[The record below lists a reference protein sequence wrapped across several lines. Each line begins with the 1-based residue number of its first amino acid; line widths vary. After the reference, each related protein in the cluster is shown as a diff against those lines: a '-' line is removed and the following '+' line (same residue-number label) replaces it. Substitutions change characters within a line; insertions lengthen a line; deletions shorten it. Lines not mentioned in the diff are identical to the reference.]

1 MSATTEQ
8 QYFTRNE
15 LAARLRLRA
24 QTLADW
30 HCKGRGP
37 RAVKVGG
44 VLLRYPCDEVIEWER
59 DPEAYEARRRDRRG
73 ARSIPAGD
81 MKNNHPRSEQP

>member
-1 MSATTEQ
+1 MSVTTDQE
-8 QYFTRNE
+8 YFTRTE

-37 RAVKVGG
+37 RAVKLGG
-44 VLLRYPCDEVIEWER
+44 VLLRYPCDDVIEWER
-59 DPEAYEARRRDRRG
+59 DPKAYEARRRKESG
-73 ARSIPAGD
+73 QKP
-81 MKNNHPRSEQP
+81 